1 MALHPNDAGILIM
14 HPNDATKHRFLA
26 LIMVTCTQ
34 MMQPKY
40 KYMNINEL
48 LKQCS
53 PTLVQLEKILN
64 LPNHSLSM
72 YVRDKNPRPMPI
84 EVQLKVNKYMRTLAK
99 FILDNTS
106 ESLDIKTDVQEVKKQ
121 IEMFDAG
128 IKKSNNPALVKD
140 INRYYP
146 DGSGYVHFTI
156 DSKYYMTKDSECTID
171 GKTYEFNPNTKIA
184 GMMSE
189 KYVPTVRPK
198 IDLPTATIIPPLVL
212 DTQIYRLDGIAD
224 ETAL

>member
-14 HPNDATKHRFLA
+14 HPNDATKQQFLT

-34 MMQPKY
+34 MMQLKY

-140 INRYYP
+140 TNRYYP

-156 DSKYYMTKDSECTID
+156 DSEYYMTNESEVELN
-171 GKTYEFNPNTKIA
+171 GKIYEFNPATKIA
-184 GMMSE
+184 GIVSE
-189 KYVPTVRPK
+189 KYRPVVLPKSTLILDAQIHTV
-198 IDLPTATIIPPLVL
+198 D
-212 DTQIYRLDGIAD
+212 Y
-224 ETAL
+224 

>member
-1 MALHPNDAGILIM
+1 
-14 HPNDATKHRFLA
+14 
-26 LIMVTCTQ
+26 
-34 MMQPKY
+34 
-40 KYMNINEL
+40 MNINEL

-72 YVRDKNPRPMPI
+72 YIRDKNPRPMPI

-106 ESLDIKTDVQEVKKQ
+106 ESLDIKTDVPEIKKQ
-121 IEMFDAG
+121 VEMFHAG
-128 IKKSNNPALVKD
+128 IKESNNPSLVKD
-140 INRYYP
+140 KNRYYP

-156 DSKYYMTKDSECTID
+156 DSKYYMTNESEVELD

-189 KYVPTVRPK
+189 KYKPIALPK
-198 IDLPTATIIPPLVL
+198 AVVSTDIPLLNIDLPIP
-212 DTQIYRLDGIAD
+212 T
-224 ETAL
+224 